1 MFQLR
6 LIRDFWELC
15 SPKIVILS
23 SKVSSKL
30 PPFVV
35 RAEQSIARR
44 EHKCEI
50 GDKKGIPF
58 KKKVR
63 RRRSSCPPT
72 WKEVGDEHAH
82 FPTADI
88 LGSILVVSRGTSH
101 MSC

>member
-1 MFQLR
+1 M
-6 LIRDFWELC
+6 WEIP
-15 SPKIVILS
+15 SREIVILS